1 MEYDE
6 YMKKCEEI
14 WGRNEKLIAL
24 FKQDIS
30 DLSEKTINNHVRCV
44 KFYIDDFLTFRE
56 PLSVEE
62 GVDYLNECFDYFVP
76 QKCWWSSPHMIRSV
90 SSSVKKFYHSM
101 YLHHII
107 SKEEYESV
115 RHTIKYCLEDWIQD
129 LMERR

>member
-30 DLSEKTINNHVRCV
+30 DLSEKTINNHVRYV
-44 KFYIDDFLTFRE
+44 KFYIDDF
-56 PLSVEE
+56 
-62 GVDYLNECFDYFVP
+62 LNECFDYFVP